1 MLTAAGVLPEGRFCG
16 QDGID
21 DGRGRKDESSSGCL
35 FYYIQQKCFFGYPFA
50 STLLDIDIIYIWI
63 LTRYMIV
70 NVFINMFTN
79 IYFYYDVLSMFPK
92 FHADVGATNDPNGFV
107 SVRLPTQESLPT
119 MWASLDF
126 ATSTHRMRE
135 RRTTVLPCAEE
146 FRS

>member
-1 MLTAAGVLPEGRFCG
+1 MAKMELMMAEVAKMKAQVAACFTT
-16 QDGID
+16 
-21 DGRGRKDESSSGCL
+21 SS
-35 FYYIQQKCFFGYPFA
+35 KNVFFDI
-50 STLLDIDIIYIWI
+50 DIDIIYIWI

-79 IYFYYDVLSMFPK
+79 IYFYYDVLSMVLK
-92 FHADVGATNDPNGFV
+92 FHAAVGATNDPNGFV

-119 MWASLDF
+119 MWANLDF